1 MFETRAQMVIIFQGK
16 MRSQG
21 ALGIQSGGNLLGIWI
36 GPPYENGAIWP
47 KMGRRA
53 LQTEVKL

>member
-1 MFETRAQMVIIFQGK
+1 MCTNGIIFQGK

-47 KMGRRA
+47 KMGRSA
-53 LQTEVKL
+53 FQTEVKL

>member
-1 MFETRAQMVIIFQGK
+1 MCETCAQMVIIFQGK

-21 ALGIQSGGNLLGIWI
+21 ALGIQSGDNLIGIWI

-47 KMGRRA
+47 KMRRRA
-53 LQTEVKL
+53 FQTEVKL